1 MVLAVE
7 PLKYRELRYTGFGI
21 ADPERDKK
29 VIDDFKKGVEANFA
43 SVAAQELARKAAL
56 RDEAALRADPA
67 LKENAALRDE
77 SRRRELEAELASPLP
92 ANASRAEQ
100 LRRRARVNELER
112 LKQVADANTS
122 SAKPE
127 AKPEPRAQAPQKGD
141 GVIVLVD
148 TLPEGVVMRDGR
160 IGASGTTEIIGHF
173 NARLGRATEE
183 TTVLAELKVLGEAAG
198 GNLVV
203 LSFHHS
209 GEAQGRCYGAAGLI
223 VRDTAFDPK
232 KVTQGRLPSEI

>member
-1 MVLAVE
+1 MTSFMVLAVE

-112 LKQVADANTS
+112 LKQAAGADAS

-127 AKPEPRAQAPQKGD
+127 PLAQAPQKGD

-183 TTVLAELKVLGEAAG
+183 TAVLAELKVLGEAAG

-223 VRDTAFDPK
+223 VRDIAFDPK